1 MSPSSFEYP
10 QLIVPIIK
18 IVCQVLSS
26 CGALFMLLSLRNSP
40 TISSKILCFTAVS
53 DFIFS
58 TTGALHTVARVLDV
72 SNWAIDVFLTAP
84 HWGFEI
90 SSFLWTAVLV
100 VYILSRQAN
109 HSSFQLMY
117 AHVGVWTCVILYI
130 GLESYALLSHEPD
143 VTKLARM
150 LWDAFALATLA
161 SVSYGLCAVRAHKL
175 RTGQLGQS
183 VILAKLVGYM
193 LLFVACVTP
202 NITNDM
208 LSLALT
214 TSSSDNGASSNGD
227 LFSHIASLLFALWPL
242 GTSVV
247 FSSRLPWCSSIAKHN
262 QNQHNQ
268 NHHQTSSTPSQTYQ
282 HRRMLEAHFGL
293 PSTHHNHPL
302 PPPQELVGLEIG
314 AQIGQGLAVVYRGT
328 WRGAVVAVKMKT
340 LFVDD
345 EALADVAFVAE
356 CNHEIQEE
364 ALVMKRLTHP
374 NIVLFMEA
382 GFYRGS
388 ICIVSEYCAR
398 GSLRDVLR
406 SPLLWPMK
414 IRLALGLAYGLQ
426 YLHNSRMIHRDLKS
440 PNILVDETWHAK
452 IADFGTLRLAE
463 IVRSQNPQIKSVE
476 MTGLVGTT
484 RWMAP
489 EVIQSK
495 KNYTEKIDIYSLG
508 VILWEMIDGKEL
520 PYEQYRWN
528 HEIEKAIVDG
538 KRPPIPAHACPPR
551 WKVLIQLCWHVEPTE
566 RPSVGELIR
575 SLQRLATEDIKDIR
589 HHNVPFVGNL
599 QQMDCEYILK
609 YTRCDVDYDNHQVGY
624 DTSRHMGGGSSS
636 VNTIALLEDTGS
648 LASQSTIYT
657 M

>member
-1 MSPSSFEYP
+1 
-10 QLIVPIIK
+10 
-18 IVCQVLSS
+18 
-26 CGALFMLLSLRNSP
+26 
-40 TISSKILCFTAVS
+40 
-53 DFIFS
+53 
-58 TTGALHTVARVLDV
+58 
-72 SNWAIDVFLTAP
+72 
-84 HWGFEI
+84 
-90 SSFLWTAVLV
+90 
-100 VYILSRQAN
+100 
-109 HSSFQLMY
+109 
-117 AHVGVWTCVILYI
+117 
-130 GLESYALLSHEPD
+130 
-143 VTKLARM
+143 
-150 LWDAFALATLA
+150 
-161 SVSYGLCAVRAHKL
+161 
-175 RTGQLGQS
+175 
-183 VILAKLVGYM
+183 
-193 LLFVACVTP
+193 
-202 NITNDM
+202 
-208 LSLALT
+208 
-214 TSSSDNGASSNGD
+214 
-227 LFSHIASLLFALWPL
+227 
-242 GTSVV
+242 
-247 FSSRLPWCSSIAKHN
+247 
-262 QNQHNQ
+262 
-268 NHHQTSSTPSQTYQ
+268 
-282 HRRMLEAHFGL
+282 
-293 PSTHHNHPL
+293 
-302 PPPQELVGLEIG
+302 
-314 AQIGQGLAVVYRGT
+314 
-328 WRGAVVAVKMKT
+328 
-340 LFVDD
+340 
-345 EALADVAFVAE
+345 
-356 CNHEIQEE
+356 
-364 ALVMKRLTHP
+364 
-374 NIVLFMEA
+374 
-382 GFYRGS
+382 
-388 ICIVSEYCAR
+388 
-398 GSLRDVLR
+398 
-406 SPLLWPMK
+406 MK